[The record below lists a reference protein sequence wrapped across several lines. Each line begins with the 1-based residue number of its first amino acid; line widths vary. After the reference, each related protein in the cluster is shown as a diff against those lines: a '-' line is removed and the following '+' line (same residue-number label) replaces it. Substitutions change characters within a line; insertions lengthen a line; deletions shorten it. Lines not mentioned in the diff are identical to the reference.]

1 MKKAVHLF
9 ISGVVQGIFFRRFVK
24 SNADMHNVKGFIRNL
39 EDGRVEVFLEG
50 SQEDVDSMI
59 AICKQGPASSK
70 LRKFEEKEERF
81 QDFRDFKILAG

>member
-9 ISGVVQGIFFRRFVK
+9 ISGAVQGVFFRRFVK
-24 SNADMHNVKGFIRNL
+24 DNADKHNVKGFVRNL

-50 SQEDVDSMI
+50 SQEDVDCMI
-59 AICKQGPASSK
+59 AICEQGPASSK

-81 QDFRDFKILAG
+81 QDFQDFKILAS